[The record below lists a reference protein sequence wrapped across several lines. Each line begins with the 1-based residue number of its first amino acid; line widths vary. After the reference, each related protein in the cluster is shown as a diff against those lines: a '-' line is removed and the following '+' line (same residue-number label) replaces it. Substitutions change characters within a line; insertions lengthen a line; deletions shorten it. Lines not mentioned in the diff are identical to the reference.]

1 MTKFDGVSGV
11 GSELGA
17 FSPWCQWKILTA
29 EAGFL
34 AAAGARLIFGSKA
47 LTVSRTPPVPD
58 SAIRFDCRLV
68 SCILFSHLFLYIEFY
83 YCLLLL
89 LYFFYIKDS
98 FERSYEEKRRKGRG
112 NVKVCIYYLNI
123 YMYI

>member
-17 FSPWCQWKILTA
+17 FSPWRQSKILTA

-47 LTVSRTPPVPD
+47 LTVSRTPPVLL
-58 SAIRFDCRLV
+58 SAIRFDCRLG
-68 SCILFSHLFLYIEFY
+68 SCILFSHLFLYRI
-83 YCLLLL
+83 LLLL
-89 LYFFYIKDS
+89 LFLLYS
-98 FERSYEEKRRKGRG
+98 F
-112 NVKVCIYYLNI
+112 
-123 YMYI
+123 

>member
-1 MTKFDGVSGV
+1 MNFGKSRNYCSIMLRLLECSVRQILTKFDRVSGV

-34 AAAGARLIFGSKA
+34 AAAGARLVFGSKA
-47 LTVSRTPPVPD
+47 LNVSRTPPVPL

-68 SCILFSHLFLYIEFY
+68 SCILF
-83 YCLLLL
+83 LLVL
-89 LYFFYIKDS
+89 I
-98 FERSYEEKRRKGRG
+98 
-112 NVKVCIYYLNI
+112 
-123 YMYI
+123 